1 MGKLRKPF
9 VILFILALLL
19 PVAAGAQD
27 QPTTLRVGTTYI
39 MDTINPANG
48 FYGYN
53 IRPLWQDTLV
63 EWAGGQNFEPGL
75 AENWNV
81 SDDGLVWQFKIREG
95 VTYSDGAPLTAN
107 EVAWSLNWVIDN
119 EIPSMISYLSNIE
132 TVEALDP
139 TTLQM
144 TLGAP
149 VPDMISAKLLFV
161 WIVAPQVWENISG
174 DDITTYS
181 EYDAVLGSGPYMLTD
196 FQEGEYMIMDA
207 NPNYWGGKPPVDRII
222 YQEYANDDAMIQAL
236 LAGEIDLITSV
247 PFSGTQ
253 PLLDAADS
261 VTVSVSDHFS
271 LEELIINSSPDGTQP
286 ASLNDPIVRSAI
298 SHAIDKQQI
307 ITVAY
312 LGYATPAATFLGPAY
327 GDFHNTDIQ
336 DDAFD
341 LAEANRLLD
350 EAGYMDTNGDG
361 VREYSDGSLLEY
373 RLYAPESST
382 YYARVIEIISNDLAQ
397 IGISA
402 PPQVLSDDS
411 LIALQPDYDNDLIYW
426 GWNFDPDPAFAVSIF
441 TCDETVD
448 GGWSDSGYCN
458 PDYDAL
464 YEAQSTAVDHEQ
476 RREAIWQAQQMIF
489 DDKPYIPVAYY
500 NSISAY
506 RSSGF
511 SFDSNLAAEPIK
523 WALFHGFSMK

>member
-75 AENWNV
+75 AENWSV

-236 LAGEIDLITSV
+236 LAGEI
-247 PFSGTQ
+247 
-253 PLLDAADS
+253 
-261 VTVSVSDHFS
+261 
-271 LEELIINSSPDGTQP
+271 
-286 ASLNDPIVRSAI
+286 
-298 SHAIDKQQI
+298 
-307 ITVAY
+307 
-312 LGYATPAATFLGPAY
+312 
-327 GDFHNTDIQ
+327 
-336 DDAFD
+336 
-341 LAEANRLLD
+341 
-350 EAGYMDTNGDG
+350 
-361 VREYSDGSLLEY
+361 
-373 RLYAPESST
+373 
-382 YYARVIEIISNDLAQ
+382 
-397 IGISA
+397 
-402 PPQVLSDDS
+402 
-411 LIALQPDYDNDLIYW
+411 
-426 GWNFDPDPAFAVSIF
+426 
-441 TCDETVD
+441 
-448 GGWSDSGYCN
+448 
-458 PDYDAL
+458 
-464 YEAQSTAVDHEQ
+464 
-476 RREAIWQAQQMIF
+476 
-489 DDKPYIPVAYY
+489 
-500 NSISAY
+500 
-506 RSSGF
+506 
-511 SFDSNLAAEPIK
+511 
-523 WALFHGFSMK
+523 